1 MGHRWMERGT
11 AARGTR
17 AATRGALGAES
28 QLGAHPCRGEPQRSA
43 GARGRRRRPAADCR
57 AECACAA
64 GGAAASGPGRH
75 GRSRSVAER
84 CAPLAE
90 LSRAA
95 DGRGLQRRRRGSR
108 RLRRRV
114 LLAAQGPGWHSRGQR
129 CGRRVWPAGRQAG
142 RAPSVRRR
150 GHSWALCCVCVCCWQ
165 QVGAGS
171 SRPTEAMTKGTAC
184 MYNRIKLE
192 PCFCLATFW
201 QHTQLT
207 VTHTSPQSAYPNVTS
222 PMESRLGVCAPL
234 FAAQSEVYRPK
245 ATDLSD

>member
-1 MGHRWMERGT
+1 MERGT

-84 CAPLAE
+84 RAPLAE

-95 DGRGLQRRRRGSR
+95 DGRGLKCRRRGSR
-108 RLRRRV
+108 RLRRRI

-129 CGRRVWPAGRQAG
+129 CGRRVWPAERQAG

-165 QVGAGS
+165 QVGTGS
-171 SRPTEAMTKGTAC
+171 GRPTEAMTKGTRRVC
-184 MYNRIKLE
+184 TNVE
-192 PCFCLATFW
+192 PCCSVLGN
-201 QHTQLT
+201 TQLT
-207 VTHTSPQSAYPNVTS
+207 RSPI
-222 PMESRLGVCAPL
+222 ESRLGVCAPL
-234 FAAQSEVYRPK
+234 HQTGQTSK
-245 ATDLSD
+245 STD